1 MRKIALIED
10 DADLY
15 ALVKYNLEK
24 EGFAVVGAQ
33 TGRGVIE
40 LCRRERPDLVLLDI
54 MLPDSDGLE
63 ICKGIRRHPE
73 LAHVPVIFLTAR
85 ASETD
90 RIVGL
95 ELGANDY
102 IVKPFFVRELI
113 ARIKIQFRGQT
124 TATKVLKS
132 AALELDR
139 SRCEARLDGN
149 LLTLTATE
157 FRLLEFL
164 MSRPEVV
171 FSREQLLDAVWGHDR
186 AVTDRTVDVYILRL
200 RQKIEAD
207 PTNPLLIRSVRGF
220 GYSFNNAPQAQEA
233 EQQPSAAIAAAA
245 PVKHKSAHGKAGY
258 RFDLVFV
265 FFHASHCGHP
275 RSGVKRRGEIVQ
287 SVAASYGIH
296 FDLAVIG
303 VARPT

>member
-10 DADLY
+10 DADLFT
-15 ALVKYNLEK
+15 LVKYNLEK
-24 EGFAVVGAQ
+24 EGFAVVGAN
-33 TGRGVIE
+33 TGRGVMD
-40 LCRRERPDLVLLDI
+40 LFRREKPDLILLDI

-63 ICKGIRRHPE
+63 ICKGIRQNPE
-73 LAHVPVIFLTAR
+73 LAHIPVIFLTAR
-85 ASETD
+85 VSETD

-113 ARIKIQFRGQT
+113 ARIKIQFRGQVST
-124 TATKVLKS
+124 TRVLK
-132 AALELDR
+132 AARLELDR
-139 SRCEARLDGN
+139 SSCEVRLDGA

-164 MSRPEVV
+164 MNRPGVV

-207 PTNPLLIRSVRGF
+207 PANPLLIRSVRGF
-220 GYSFNNAPQAQEA
+220 GYSFSNSTQPQQE
-233 EQQPSAAIAAAA
+233 EPAAAA
-245 PVKHKSAHGKAGY
+245 AINA
-258 RFDLVFV
+258 
-265 FFHASHCGHP
+265 
-275 RSGVKRRGEIVQ
+275 
-287 SVAASYGIH
+287 
-296 FDLAVIG
+296 
-303 VARPT
+303 

>member
-15 ALVKYNLEK
+15 TLVKYNLER

-33 TGRGVIE
+33 TGRGVVD
-40 LCRRERPDLVLLDI
+40 LFRRERPDLILLDI

-63 ICKGIRRHPE
+63 ICKAVRQHPE
-73 LAHVPVIFLTAR
+73 LAHIPVIFLTAR

-90 RIVGL
+90 SIVGL
-95 ELGANDY
+95 ELGENDY

-124 TATKVLKS
+124 NATRVLK
-132 AALELDR
+132 AASLELDR
-139 SRCEARLDGN
+139 SRCEARLDGH

-164 MSRPEVV
+164 MSRPGVV

-200 RQKIEAD
+200 RQKIETD
-207 PTNPLLIRSVRGF
+207 PANPLLIRSVRGF
-220 GYSFNNAPQAQEA
+220 GYSFNNSVQVEEIPDQATKNL
-233 EQQPSAAIAAAA
+233 PSANAA
-245 PVKHKSAHGKAGY
+245 VAG
-258 RFDLVFV
+258 
-265 FFHASHCGHP
+265 
-275 RSGVKRRGEIVQ
+275 
-287 SVAASYGIH
+287 
-296 FDLAVIG
+296 
-303 VARPT
+303 

>member
-15 ALVKYNLEK
+15 SLVKYNLEK
-24 EGFAVVGAQ
+24 EGFSVIGAQ
-33 TGRGVIE
+33 TGRGVLE
-40 LCRRERPDLVLLDI
+40 LFRRERPDLILLDI

-63 ICKGIRRHPE
+63 ICKSIRQHPE
-73 LAHVPVIFLTAR
+73 LAHIPVIFLTAR

-124 TATKVLKS
+124 NATRVLK
-132 AALELDR
+132 AASLELDR
-139 SRCEARLDGN
+139 SRCEARLDGSA
-149 LLTLTATE
+149 LTLTATE

-164 MSRPEVV
+164 MSRPGVV

-200 RQKIEAD
+200 RQKIESD
-207 PTNPLLIRSVRGF
+207 PANPLFIRSVRGF
-220 GYSFNNAPQAQEA
+220 GYSFNNAVQAEDMSNQSIPA
-233 EQQPSAAIAAAA
+233 TAATATA
-245 PVKHKSAHGKAGY
+245 
-258 RFDLVFV
+258 
-265 FFHASHCGHP
+265 
-275 RSGVKRRGEIVQ
+275 
-287 SVAASYGIH
+287 
-296 FDLAVIG
+296 
-303 VARPT
+303 